1 MLKKVI
7 VVVLVAIAAGL
18 AYASTK
24 PDTMHVQ
31 RSIGISAPADRIYP
45 LIADFRQW
53 ARWSPWEH
61 LDPAM
66 TRTLSGAA
74 SGKGAIY
81 EWQGNSDV
89 GSGRME
95 IADTVEPSKVTIQ
108 LDFLEPFEAH
118 NVTEFR
124 LEPSGSVTNVI
135 WTMDGPSPFMM
146 KVMSLFMNMD
156 SMIGADFEKGL
167 AALKTEAEK

>member
-1 MLKKVI
+1 
-7 VVVLVAIAAGL
+7 
-18 AYASTK
+18 
-24 PDTMHVQ
+24 
-31 RSIGISAPADRIYP
+31 
-45 LIADFRQW
+45 
-53 ARWSPWEH
+53 
-61 LDPAM
+61 
-66 TRTLSGAA
+66 
-74 SGKGAIY
+74 
-81 EWQGNSDV
+81 
-89 GSGRME
+89 ME
-95 IADTVEPSKVTIQ
+95 ITDTADPSKVTIQ

-167 AALKTEAEK
+167 AALKAEAEK

>member
-1 MLKKVI
+1 MLKKI
-7 VVVLVAIAAGL
+7 VVGIVVLIAAAL
-18 AYASTK
+18 AYAATK

-31 RSIGISAPADRIYP
+31 RSISIDAPADRVYP
-45 LIADFRQW
+45 LISDFRQW
-53 ARWSPWEH
+53 PRWSPWEN

-66 TRTLSGAA
+66 TRTLSGPP

-81 EWQGNSDV
+81 EWKGNSDV

-95 IADTVEPSKVTIQ
+95 ITGAAEPSNVTIQ

-124 LEPSGSVTNVI
+124 LESAGPATNVI
-135 WTMDGPSPFMM
+135 WTMDGPSRFTM